1 MPLSRRS
8 PTMKPLPWPRDSW
21 TCTASIGLRSKA
33 NARFVR
39 SRTWSHRS
47 NRTSE
52 GQTPPVARR
61 RRIIGPSKNQLQ
73 LIPHDPP
80 TCLRNTCVQK
90 PSGRRGEHAIGHAR
104 QRESLVS
111 DARTM
116 LSAARTT
123 LGNAKVLF
131 LPRSPRSATPK
142 SCLFPARHARQR
154 QSLVCSPPATLGNAK
169 VLFVPRSPR
178 SATPKSRLFPARHAR
193 QRQSLVCSRRA
204 QSNKKNFLF
213 PNMLVLLS
221 GTSLSDRIT

>member
-52 GQTPPVARR
+52 RQTPPVARR
-61 RRIIGPSKNQLQ
+61 RRIIGPSKNQVQ

-116 LSAARTT
+116 LSAAHST
-123 LGNAKVLF
+123 LGNVKVFF
-131 LPRSPRSATPK
+131 LPRSPCSATPK
-142 SCLFPARHARQR
+142 SCF
-154 QSLVCSPPATLGNAK
+154 
-169 VLFVPRSPR
+169 
-178 SATPKSRLFPARHAR
+178 FPARHAR

-204 QSNKKNFLF
+204 QSNKKNFIF

>member
-8 PTMKPLPWPRDSW
+8 PTMKRLPWPRDSW

-39 SRTWSHRS
+39 SRRWSHRS

-104 QRESLVS
+104 QRQSL
-111 DARTM
+111 
-116 LSAARTT
+116 LSSSRAT

-131 LPRSPRSATPK
+131 VPRSPRSATPK

-154 QSLVCSPPATLGNAK
+154 QSLVCSRCATLGNAK
-169 VLFVPRSPR
+169 VLFVPRPPR
-178 SATPKSRLFPARHAR
+178 SATPKSCLFPARHAR

-221 GTSLSDRIT
+221 GTSLSD